1 MLFNSIEFLLFF
13 PIVVVIYFAI
23 PQKLKQ
29 LWLLLASYYFYM
41 CWNAKY
47 AILILLSTA
56 ITYASGL
63 LMEGIKQ
70 KKYEAQK
77 EKKLKNWVVG
87 LSFASNL
94 SILFYFKYINFA
106 LSTLGGVL
114 HFAHIELNVP
124 TFDIILPVGI
134 SFYTFQALS
143 YTMDVYRDEVYAEKN
158 FIRYA
163 LFVSFFPQLVA
174 GPIERA
180 GALLPQIGAGKDVDF
195 DDLRAGVR
203 LLLSGSFRKIVVA
216 DFCGVFVTSVFSAT
230 NPDGSAVFAAALLF
244 GIQIYCDFAGY
255 SEIAAGSA
263 RLVGVRLMRNFD
275 RPYLSASIREFWRRW
290 HISLS
295 RWLADYVYIPL
306 GGSRHGTARQI
317 LATAVVFTVSG
328 LWHGANMTF
337 VVWGLLHGAFV
348 ISEVLISRFFEREP
362 RFLFPGRL
370 LTFSAV
376 SFSWIFFRADSL
388 THAAAL
394 IKCLFSRWNIAA
406 GLECLG
412 IGVTELAIIVLAV
425 LSFPI
430 LYSLSSEEEGK
441 THRDMTFVYTML
453 AVAVAWLL
461 RLEGDGASAFI
472 YFRF

>member
-1 MLFNSIEFLLFF
+1 MSFDSIAYLVFLPTVAVLYRLCPSNKRWIVLLAASIFFYASSSIPLTFLLAA
-13 PIVVVIYFAI
+13 VVAV
-23 PQKLKQ
+23 
-29 LWLLLASYYFYM
+29 SYVSG
-41 CWNAKY
+41 
-47 AILILLSTA
+47 ILLERAVGQNVRRAVLIAALTLCV
-56 ITYASGL
+56 GVL
-63 LMEGIKQ
+63 L
-70 KKYEAQK
+70 
-77 EKKLKNWVVG
+77 
-87 LSFASNL
+87 
-94 SILFYFKYINFA
+94 YFKYFNFFA
-106 LSTLGGVL
+106 ECA
-114 HFAHIELNVP
+114 AHIFSEKWEPWNIV
-124 TFDIILPVGI
+124 LPVGC
-134 SFYTFQALS
+134 SFYIFQALS
-143 YTMDVYRDEVYAEKN
+143 YTIDVYRRDICAECH
-158 FIRYA
+158 FGYFA
-163 LFVSFFPQLVA
+163 LYISFFPQLVA

-180 GALLPQIGAGKDVDF
+180 GSLLPQIGAGKDVDF

-216 DFCGVFVTSVFSAT
+216 DFCGVFVTSVFSAMD
-230 NPDGSAVFAAALLF
+230 PDGSAVFAAALLF

-394 IKCLFSRWNIAA
+394 IKCLFSRWSIAA